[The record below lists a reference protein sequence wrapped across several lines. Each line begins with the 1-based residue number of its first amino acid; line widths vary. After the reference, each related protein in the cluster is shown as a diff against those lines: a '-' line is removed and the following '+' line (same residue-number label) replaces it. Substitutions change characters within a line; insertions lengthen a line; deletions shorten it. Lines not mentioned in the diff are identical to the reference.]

1 MSSLI
6 TIAAPG
12 DVMGAI
18 SSVAG
23 ALTAACQAVQALAA
37 DQSPEGRQAVR
48 NINAV
53 LAPLVF
59 LFTTLDKVLGIKAGI
74 ATQSGAPTAA
84 QPTLSEFAGPLGPPP
99 AARQA

>member
-1 MSSLI
+1 MSLI

-18 SSVAG
+18 SSVAN
-23 ALTAACQAVQALAA
+23 ALASACDAVKALAA

-59 LFTTLDKVLGIKAGI
+59 LFTTLDKVLGIKEGI
-74 ATQSGAPTAA
+74 ATQSGAPTTAMPA
-84 QPTLSEFAGPLGPPP
+84 LSEFTSPLGPPP
-99 AARQA
+99 AARQS